1 LDVDKNTIV
10 AIRLATI
17 HIVNQEIG
25 MTNEPPVLL
34 NEQILAISKLTGQ
47 MRTSLQTVRGSLPPN
62 TLEGLSNLESMLFR
76 VSKQVTLIEEERS
89 KLLALS
95 TTTQAVNSSLELDE
109 VLQLVMDTI
118 VRLTEAE
125 RGFLMLRDADGKMIT
140 HVARNW
146 EQESIN
152 PNEFAIS
159 RTIIQRVIDSGQPV
173 LTTNAQE
180 DPRFGGQESI
190 VAYNLRS
197 ILCVPLTVKGE
208 LIGVIYADN
217 RIRSGIFKEADKE
230 LLTIFA
236 NQAAIAIENARL
248 FASVRLTLAE
258 VTELKNLMDNIFASI
273 ASGVLT
279 ADVQDQITLCNRA
292 AESILGQSNAKLVG
306 QRLDEAFPL
315 ELQAHLASVR
325 DTDTAVVGLE
335 ITHNHP
341 QLGAQDWR
349 LNLSP
354 LKDANHTT
362 HGVAIVVDDM
372 TEHNKLQAQRR
383 LLERM
388 VSPAVLD
395 QINPDSLQ
403 IGGQLRDIT
412 VLFADIRGFTSYSEN
427 RPPEELVA
435 VLNRYLAAGADAVLA
450 QEGTV
455 DKFLG
460 DAVMAWFNA
469 PLPQAD
475 HSLRAVRAALALKA
489 AVEAL
494 HAELPPEAHL
504 SFGVGI
510 HYGEAVLG
518 WIGTEKRLEYTAIGD
533 SVNTAKRIQENSARG
548 QILMTRE
555 VYERVKDQVEA
566 NACTPLHVKGKSEAV
581 EVYEVVG
588 LK

>member
-1 LDVDKNTIV
+1 
-10 AIRLATI
+10 
-17 HIVNQEIG
+17 
-25 MTNEPPVLL
+25 MTNERPALL

-47 MRTSLQTVRGSLPPN
+47 MRSSLQAVRGNLPPN

-76 VSKQVTLIEEERS
+76 VSKQVNLVEEERS
-89 KLLALS
+89 NLLALAN
-95 TTTQAVNSSLELDE
+95 TTQAVNSSLELEE

-118 VRLTEAE
+118 IRLTGAE
-125 RGFLMLRDADGKMIT
+125 RGFLMLRDLQGKMIT

-159 RTIIQRVIDSGQPV
+159 RTIIQRVIDSGEPV

-180 DPRFGGQESI
+180 DPRFGGQNSI

-197 ILCVPLTVKGE
+197 ILCVPLKAKAE

-217 RIRSGIFKEADKE
+217 RIRSGIFKEAERD

-248 FASVRLTLAE
+248 FASVRSTLAE

-292 AESILGQSNAKLVG
+292 GESILGQTNAKLVG
-306 QRLDEAFPL
+306 QRLDVALPL

-325 DTDTAVVGLE
+325 DTDKPVVGLE

-341 QLGAQDWR
+341 QRGVLDWR
-349 LNLSP
+349 FNLSP
-354 LKDANHTT
+354 LKDANQTT
-362 HGVAIVVDDM
+362 QGVAIVVDDM
-372 TEHNKLQAQRR
+372 TEHNKLEAQRR

-388 VSPAVLD
+388 VSRAVLD
-395 QINPDSLQ
+395 QIDPDSLQ
-403 IGGQLRDIT
+403 IGGQQRDIT
-412 VLFADIRGFTSYSEN
+412 ILFADIRGFTSFSEKQS
-427 RPPEELVA
+427 PAELVA
-435 VLNRYLAAGADAVLA
+435 VLNRYLAAGAEAVLA

-455 DKFLG
+455 DKFIG

-475 HSLRAVRAALALKA
+475 HSLRAVRAALALES
-489 AVEAL
+489 AVESL

-533 SVNTAKRIQENSARG
+533 CINTAKRIQENAAKN
-548 QILMTRE
+548 QILISKE
-555 VYERVKDQVEA
+555 VYERVRDEVEVKPYV
-566 NACTPLHVKGKSEAV
+566 PLHVRGKSEAV

>member
-1 LDVDKNTIV
+1 M
-10 AIRLATI
+10 R
-17 HIVNQEIG
+17 
-25 MTNEPPVLL
+25 NEPPAPL
-34 NEQILAISKLTGQ
+34 NEQIQALSKLTGQ
-47 MRTSLQTVRGSLPPN
+47 MRNSLQTVRSSLPPN
-62 TLEGLSNLESMLFR
+62 TLEGLSNLETRLYQ
-76 VSKQVTLIEEERS
+76 VSKQVVTVEEERS
-89 KLLALS
+89 KLLALAS
-95 TTTQAVNSSLELDE
+95 TTQAVNSSLELDE

-125 RGFLMLRDADGKMIT
+125 RGFLMLRDKQGEMAIR
-140 HVARNW
+140 VARNW

-152 PNEFAIS
+152 PGEFAIS
-159 RTIIQRVIDSGQPV
+159 RTVIQRVIDTCEPV

-180 DPRFGGQESI
+180 DPRFGGHQSI

-197 ILCVPLTVKGE
+197 ILCVPLKAKSE
-208 LIGVIYADN
+208 LIGLIYADN
-217 RIRSGIFKEADKE
+217 RIRSGIFTEAEKD

-236 NQAAIAIENARL
+236 DQAAIAIENARL
-248 FASVRLTLAE
+248 FASVRHTLDE

-279 ADVQDQITLCNRA
+279 ADVRDQITLCNRA
-292 AESILGQSNAKLVG
+292 AESILGQTISELVG
-306 QRLDEAFPL
+306 HRLDEVLPSLAGEIQL
-315 ELQAHLASVR
+315 HLATVR
-325 DTDTAVVGLE
+325 QTDKAMVGLE
-335 ITHNHP
+335 ITHQDP

-354 LKDANHTT
+354 LKDAEQATQ
-362 HGVAIVVDDM
+362 GVAIVLDDM
-372 TEHNKLQAQRR
+372 TEHNRLEAQRR

-403 IGGQLRDIT
+403 IGGQERDIT
-412 VLFADIRGFTSYSEN
+412 VMFADIRGFTGYSEKQT
-427 RPPEELVA
+427 PAELVT
-435 VLNRYLAAGADAVLA
+435 VLNRYLAAGAEAVLA
-450 QEGTV
+450 EEGTV

-469 PLPQAD
+469 PLPQSD
-475 HSLRAVRAALALKA
+475 HTLRAVRAALHLKE
-489 AVEAL
+489 AVEKL

-510 HYGEAVLG
+510 HYGKAVLG

-533 SVNTAKRIQENSARG
+533 SVNTAKRIQENAAKA
-548 QILMTRE
+548 QILITRE
-555 VYERVKDQVEA
+555 AYERVKDKVEA
-566 NACTPLHVKGKSEAV
+566 RQCPPLQVKGKSQVV
-581 EVYEVVG
+581 EVYELIG